1 MSKLVVGEI
10 ENSSGA
16 NPYSI
21 SLSAEQAHGGG
32 SAIDFTGIPAGTSRI
47 IVMLEGVSLSGTDSM
62 LIQLGDA
69 GGFETSG
76 YVSAGANQAGS
87 VVTSTAGFVVR
98 AGAATEAISG
108 HVLLTLL
115 NSSNFSWIG
124 SNMATKGDGCIYSGG
139 KKDLSAELTQVRI
152 TRTGSDTF
160 DAGAAAIQ
168 FQ

>member
-10 ENSSGA
+10 ENSAGG

-21 SLSAEQAHGGG
+21 TLSAEQAHGGG
-32 SAIDFTGIPAGTSRI
+32 SAIDFENIPAGTSRI
-47 IVMLEGVSLSGTDSM
+47 IVILEGLSLSGTDSM
-62 LIQLGDA
+62 LIQLGDSS
-69 GGFETSG
+69 GFETSG
-76 YVSAGANQAGS
+76 YVSAGSNQAGS
-87 VVTSTAGFVVR
+87 VVTSTAGFMVR
-98 AGAATEAISG
+98 AGAASEAISG

-124 SNMATKGDGCIYSGG
+124 SNMATKGDGCVYSGG

-152 TRTGSDTF
+152 TRTGSNTF

>member
-10 ENSSGA
+10 ENAAGG

-21 SLSAEQAHGGG
+21 TLSAEQATTSGT
-32 SAIDFTGIPAGTSRI
+32 AIDFTSIPAGTSRI

-76 YVSAGANQAGS
+76 YVSAGSNQAGS
-87 VVTSTAGFVVR
+87 VVTSTAGFMVR

-124 SNMATKGDGCIYSGG
+124 SNVSTKGDGVIFSGG
-139 KKDLSAELTQVRI
+139 KKDLSHELTQVRI
-152 TRTGSDTF
+152 TVTGSNTF
-160 DAGAAAIQ
+160 DAGAAGIQ
-168 FQ
+168 FT